1 MAKRTSTVAGSTPR
15 VAPFLVG
22 VLVAGCTP
30 PLINHPTAEAPA
42 PPDQVVRVAER
53 IFHSYQIPV
62 EPYRSG
68 SGILRSGTF
77 RVQDTWRGVPIEER
91 VHCGWDDDGMA
102 RARTAPVEFSVVMRA
117 RARRIGPVDDQR
129 MGTRIQ
135 VEGSGRLLEQG
146 SDVTCTLTRD
156 FARELAEAIAAG
168 AGGAPPSLWI
178 AGTRG

>member
-1 MAKRTSTVAGSTPR
+1 MVSRAFPVAGSTPA
-15 VAPFLVG
+15 VVPF
-22 VLVAGCTP
+22 VAGVFVTGCAP

-102 RARTAPVEFSVVMRA
+102 LARTAPVELSVVMRA
-117 RARRIGPVDDQR
+117 RSRRIGSVEEQR
-129 MGTRIQ
+129 IGTRIQ

-146 SDVTCTLTRD
+146 LEVRCTLTRD

-168 AGGAPPSLWI
+168 AGGAPPSLRI
-178 AGTRG
+178 AEVGA